1 MEILEIQINKLIFI
15 IAIADDDDNDNRID
29 GILCDPPYGIRAGA
43 RKTCS
48 KANAHPPMEIKE
60 GHIPR
65 TEVYDPDD
73 LIVDLLD
80 VAADTLTM
88 GGRITY
94 LLPTSGK

>member
-1 MEILEIQINKLIFI
+1 
-15 IAIADDDDNDNRID
+15 
-29 GILCDPPYGIRAGA
+29 
-43 RKTCS
+43 
-48 KANAHPPMEIKE
+48 MEIKE

-65 TEVYDPDD
+65 TEIYDPDD
-73 LIVDLLD
+73 LMVDLLD